1 MPGAFLRLGG
11 RILHDEPPDHLD
23 DLVDHVH
30 QQDAQQNGDDLLKGG
45 VPLCQHVVR
54 QIPDGQRGKLAQ
66 YRQDYQDKINLT
78 FCFLGSR
85 SNTFFHMPSFPAA
98 FIRILPFNI
107 PNLQPFLQR
116 LTVSSYY
123 RISP

>member
-1 MPGAFLRLGG
+1 MANGVSWLNTAETP
-11 RILHDEPPDHLD
+11 RIT
-23 DLVDHVH
+23 
-30 QQDAQQNGDDLLKGG
+30 
-45 VPLCQHVVR
+45 
-54 QIPDGQRGKLAQ
+54 
-66 YRQDYQDKINLT
+66 KIKTNLT

-116 LTVSSYY
+116 LIAFASY

>member
-1 MPGAFLRLGG
+1 M
-11 RILHDEPPDHLD
+11 
-23 DLVDHVH
+23 
-30 QQDAQQNGDDLLKGG
+30 
-45 VPLCQHVVR
+45 VR

-66 YRQDYQDKINLT
+66 YRRYRQDYQDKINLT

-98 FIRILPFNI
+98 FIRILPFYI

-116 LTVSSYY
+116 LTVFSYY